1 MSNENGKQSQD
12 RQLNGAGIACE
23 NGVCDSRV
31 SNIMK

>member
-23 NGVCDSRV
+23 KGFVTV
-31 SNIMK
+31 A